1 MNRKPESEVE
11 KDAGYRGVRPASS
24 PLHAPWGAA
33 LPWNQRQ
40 LWPGIGGSFGLESA
54 AALLWNQ
61 WQHSCGTG
69 GSFAVE
75 LVAGFT
81 WNRWQLWRGIRNLPP
96 CSRGSNGF
104 QACGGQQERMDA
116 THAARTR
123 LLAPALP
130 WSPPPFSDG
139 TVGVWRCGLP
149 PWPMRAAS
157 ALRKTRNSFF
167 LIR

>member
-1 MNRKPESEVE
+1 DATPHRLDAWLTSVQASAPPSEVE

-81 WNRWQLWRGIRNLPP
+81 WNRWQLWRGIRRHGRCRHRTCHYRNAPKPP
-96 CSRGSNGF
+96 TLRPII
-104 QACGGQQERMDA
+104 R
-116 THAARTR
+116 
-123 LLAPALP
+123 
-130 WSPPPFSDG
+130 
-139 TVGVWRCGLP
+139 
-149 PWPMRAAS
+149 S
-157 ALRKTRNSFF
+157 AQRQ
-167 LIR
+167 

>member
-81 WNRWQLWRGIRNLPP
+81 WNRWQLWRGIRTL
-96 CSRGSNGF
+96 
-104 QACGGQQERMDA
+104 ERWPISPRLGRR
-116 THAARTR
+116 THAIRIR
-123 LLAPALP
+123 P
-130 WSPPPFSDG
+130 SG
-139 TVGVWRCGLP
+139 VGLRCG
-149 PWPMRAAS
+149 RYQGNAAGGGGHYYQGV
-157 ALRKTRNSFF
+157 A
-167 LIR
+167 

>member
-1 MNRKPESEVE
+1 ATPHRLDAWLTSVQASAPPSEVE

-40 LWPGIGGSFGLESA
+40 LWPGIGGSCGLESA

-81 WNRWQLWRGIRNLPP
+81 WNRWQLWRGIRTPVLGAPV
-96 CSRGSNGF
+96 
-104 QACGGQQERMDA
+104 AGG
-116 THAARTR
+116 
-123 LLAPALP
+123 P
-130 WSPPPFSDG
+130 
-139 TVGVWRCGLP
+139 VGVFPPEDSGRPHSDDGAPPHPPSLP
-149 PWPMRAAS
+149 
-157 ALRKTRNSFF
+157 
-167 LIR
+167 